1 MKNISALSKNRERSR
16 IGDATLVKSE
26 YLCYNRKMIKDSIE
40 FDPQHRY
47 SVLRLDDEHMLEL
60 ERLLKKCLAEIC
72 YGKGS
77 VNMEPDE
84 YTYHKAC
91 HHIHEQLIDA
101 NSVRRGAIVAE
112 MIMHLLAPIMIEFDI
127 EPLSVLLSLQD
138 KNIKH
143 GFDINFLN
151 LQNSMI
157 WYGEVKSG
165 NDKKRQKLIDRAHKD
180 LTGYFDNV
188 GAKGK
193 KSTSYKWD
201 AAKNE
206 IRVIYAGEGEKLEQ
220 ILRLFSES
228 KAGILAGQGGK
239 RNALIMAV
247 NFGKADFPPDHS
259 DIAKYLDKK
268 IDKEHHFDNCI
279 VLSVAKEQ
287 INDIISFLKQEGISN
302 VEETAIY

>member
-1 MKNISALSKNRERSR
+1 
-16 IGDATLVKSE
+16 
-26 YLCYNRKMIKDSIE
+26 MIKDSIE

-60 ERLLKKCLAEIC
+60 EGLLKKCLAEIC

-151 LQNSMI
+151 PQDSMI

-180 LTGYFDNV
+180 LTGYFDSV

-228 KAGILAGQGGK
+228 KVGILAGQGGK
-239 RNALIMAV
+239 RNALIMVV
-247 NFGKADFPPDHS
+247 NFGKADFPPNHG
-259 DIAKYLDKK
+259 DITAYLNEK
-268 IDKEHHFDNCI
+268 IDKAHHFDNCI
-279 VLSVAKEQ
+279 VLSVTKEQ
-287 INDIISFLKQEGISN
+287 INDIISFLKEEGE
-302 VEETAIY
+302 VHA